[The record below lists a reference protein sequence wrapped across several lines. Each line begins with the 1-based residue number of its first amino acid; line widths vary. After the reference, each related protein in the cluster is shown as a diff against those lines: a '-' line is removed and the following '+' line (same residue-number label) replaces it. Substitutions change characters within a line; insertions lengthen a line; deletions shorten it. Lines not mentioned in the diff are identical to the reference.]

1 MDWKLMICQNLKQ
14 EVHCLSSSND
24 AKEKYKKIY
33 LLFSLFSTNSSSVA
47 QWDLRIFDLTIEL

>member
-14 EVHCLSSSND
+14 EVHCLSSTND

-33 LLFSLFSTNSSSVA
+33 LYFGFSLASFP
-47 QWDLRIFDLTIEL
+47 QIPLQ